1 MWRPRR
7 PMNRLGSRRAQGS
20 AGARRWAM
28 VLLAASLAAVAA
40 ALSACATDS
49 PAQPLAAV
57 EAEPQQLTPAPTTM
71 PTATLTPTATPTPL
85 PTATLE
91 PTPVPLGIDVRVS
104 SATIAQGETIQIEVT
119 CNQPCRASAR
129 WGDRDIRMSSPADD
143 RAWGALAAHALA
155 EPGPQELQV
164 EAVTASGQRVTLTS
178 PLPVVPGTFAS
189 EALTFGASTA
199 ALLDPVIA
207 DAENTHMNEI
217 WSVYSPQRLWDGPFA
232 WPWQGVITSEFGTRR
247 VYQQA
252 VQSFHTGIDID
263 GETGDAVL
271 ACAHGVVILAEPLQ
285 VRGNAV
291 VINHGAGVMSGYFHL
306 DQIDVTEGQIVAAGE
321 QLGLMGSTGLSTG
334 SHLHWELRVGGVAA
348 NPRQWADQAIGPLE
362 EVEP

>member
-1 MWRPRR
+1 
-7 PMNRLGSRRAQGS
+7 
-20 AGARRWAM
+20 
-28 VLLAASLAAVAA
+28 
-40 ALSACATDS
+40 
-49 PAQPLAAV
+49 
-57 EAEPQQLTPAPTTM
+57 M
-71 PTATLTPTATPTPL
+71 PTATLTPKATPTPL
-85 PTATLE
+85 PTATPE
-91 PTPVPLGIDVRVS
+91 PTPIPLDIDVRVS

-189 EALTFGASTA
+189 SADIRRQHRSTA
-199 ALLDPVIA
+199 RSCHRRCR
-207 DAENTHMNEI
+207 E
-217 WSVYSPQRLWDGPFA
+217 YSHERNLERLFPQRLWDGPFA

-306 DQIDVTEGQIVAAGE
+306 DQIDVTEGQIVEAGE

-334 SHLHWELRVGGVAA
+334 SHLHWELRVGGVAT